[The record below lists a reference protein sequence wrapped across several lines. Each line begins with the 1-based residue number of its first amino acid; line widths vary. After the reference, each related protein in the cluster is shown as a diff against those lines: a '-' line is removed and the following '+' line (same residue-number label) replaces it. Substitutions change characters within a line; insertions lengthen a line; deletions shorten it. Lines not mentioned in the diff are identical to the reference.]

1 MSLGNAHFDH
11 GGIGHFNNGLIA
23 HSVNGG
29 FDHFDNGA
37 IAHSCNDGIS
47 HFNNCWIESL
57 TLIMVVCYFEK
68 WSVTEYF
75 LSQHTNIK
83 YIYLVFLKYLKNWV

>member
-37 IAHSCNDGIS
+37 M
-47 HFNNCWIESL
+47 L
-57 TLIMVVCYFEK
+57 TLVMME
-68 WSVTEYF
+68 SVT
-75 LSQHTNIK
+75 LIIVGSNHS
-83 YIYLVFLKYLKNWV
+83 L